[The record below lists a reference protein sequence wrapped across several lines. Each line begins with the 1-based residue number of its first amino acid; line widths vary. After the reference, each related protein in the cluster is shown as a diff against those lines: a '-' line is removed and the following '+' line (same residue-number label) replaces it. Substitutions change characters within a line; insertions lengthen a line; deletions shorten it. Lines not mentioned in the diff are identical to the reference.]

1 MLKKVV
7 KLLHEL
13 GAIGF
18 MGSLAACLVLVATSP
33 KEPGIAYAAVRAAI
47 AAVVHWLLVPSLV
60 VVLISGLLAIMVN
73 DAYLG
78 AGWAWAKALLG
89 LSMFEGA
96 LVTIGSSARRALQ
109 LSSSAAAGQ
118 GDPNQLREVLRTEW
132 GGIWLLLALCIAN
145 VVLAVWRP
153 RFERRMDR
161 SPTDGPSG

>member
-1 MLKKVV
+1 MLKRFV
-7 KLLHEL
+7 KLLHEV

-33 KEPGIAYAAVRAAI
+33 KDPGIAYAANRAAI
-47 AAVVHWLLVPSLV
+47 FAVVHWLLVPSLV
-60 VVLISGLLAIMVN
+60 VVLISGLLAIAVS
-73 DAYLG
+73 DAYVN

-89 LSMFEGA
+89 LSMFEGC

-109 LSSSAAAGQ
+109 LASAAAAGQ
-118 GDPNQLREVLRTEW
+118 GDPTQLSEVLRTEW

-153 RFERRMDR
+153 RFQRRVDR
-161 SPTDGPSG
+161 